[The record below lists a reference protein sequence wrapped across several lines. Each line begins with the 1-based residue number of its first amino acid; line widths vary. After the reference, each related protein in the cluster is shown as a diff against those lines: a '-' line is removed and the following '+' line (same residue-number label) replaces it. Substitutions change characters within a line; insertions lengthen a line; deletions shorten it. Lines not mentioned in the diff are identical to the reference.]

1 MLVDMSKLEIPCYSD
16 TESWN
21 RMEMA
26 HKDQWAP
33 AEFDLAVEL

>member
-1 MLVDMSKLEIPCYSD
+1 MSKLEIPRYSD

-26 HKDQWAP
+26 HKDQGVP
-33 AEFDLAVEL
+33 VELDLVVEL